1 MKKFVINK
9 HLIINDQIVE
19 TTLFKSFDNLDSA
32 IDELIYMWL
41 HMNDSIYC
49 QILEIT
55 GGLVSLRY
63 WENDQFIRLV
73 INEINN

>member
-9 HLIINDQIVE
+9 HLIINDQIIE
-19 TTLFKSFDNLDSA
+19 ITLFKSFDNLDSA
-32 IDELIYMWL
+32 INELIHMWR
-41 HMNDSIYC
+41 HMNDSINC
-49 QILEIT
+49 QVLEIT

-63 WENDQFIRLV
+63 WENDQFIRLT